1 MSYVKGPFT
10 GGQINVDR
18 RVRFTKPVRFEGG
31 GFGVGNVYYVIQST
45 NDAYTTFVD
54 EYQGTYS
61 DGSAIVYTTIA
72 AALAVTVAE
81 RNDYVIVMPDN
92 ADYDITATLTMDKK
106 CVHLI
111 CPAGLGYDVGAN
123 NSVRLHMATADT
135 PIITLA
141 SGSASCEIA
150 GFYFKNTA
158 STAAAGA
165 TIYAESGGGYCSNIH
180 NNHFAMVVSGGTN
193 SPSIA
198 QANDGL
204 LYSTIHRN
212 RFITTTGASAT
223 IAAVILVQGPATGVT
238 VNSNDFVISNTCT
251 ATTVIDNEAVMGS
264 IKFNTATACG
274 AQAGGAGEGQITNA
288 FAVATSGSCIGN
300 MGAVKTATLISG
312 GTASQSFC
320 FNWDGITT
328 TPEVIV
334 D

>member
-1 MSYVKGPFT
+1 MSTFPDQVLQFGGVPT
-10 GGQINVDR
+10 GDIMALGM
-18 RVRFTKPVRFEGG
+18 
-31 GFGVGNVYYVIQST
+31 GNVYYVIQST
-45 NDAYTTFVD
+45 NDAYVRFVG
-54 EYQGTYS
+54 ERQGYYK
-61 DGSAIVYTTIA
+61 DGSKRVHTTIA
-72 AALAVTVAE
+72 SALSATVAE

-92 ADYDITATLTMDKK
+92 ADYDITTTLTMDKK

-123 NSVRLHMATADT
+123 NAARIHQATADT

-204 LYSTIHRN
+204 LYSTIHGN
-212 RFITTTGASAT
+212 RFITTTGTSAT
-223 IAAVILVQGPATGVT
+223 IAAVIYIQGPATGAT

-251 ATTVIDNEAVMGS
+251 ATTLINNNAVMGS
-264 IKFNTATACG
+264 IKFNTGTACG
-274 AQAGGAGEGQITNA
+274 ADSGGVGEGQITNA
-288 FAVATSGSCIGN
+288 FTIRTSGSCIGN
-300 MGAVKTATLISG
+300 MAAVKTATLISG

-328 TPEVIV
+328 IPEVIV

>member
-1 MSYVKGPFT
+1 MSTFPDGIFQY
-10 GGQINVDR
+10 GGV
-18 RVRFTKPVRFEGG
+18 PVGG
-31 GFGVGNVYYVIQST
+31 SPIGLGVGNVYYVIQST
-45 NDAYTTFVD
+45 NAAYQDFI
-54 EYQGTYS
+54 EERQGIYNN
-61 DGSAIVYTTIA
+61 DGSWRVHATIA
-72 AALAVTVAE
+72 SALAATVDE

-111 CPAGLGYDVGAN
+111 CPAGLGYDVGSN
-123 NSVRLHMATADT
+123 NAARLHQNTTDIPA
-135 PIITLA
+135 ITLA

-150 GFYFKNTA
+150 GIYFKNTA
-158 STAAAGA
+158 SSAAAGA
-165 TIYAESGGGYCSNIH
+165 VIYAESGGGYCSNIH
-180 NNHFAMVVSGGTN
+180 NNHFGMVLSGGTN
-193 SPSIA
+193 SPMIA

-212 RFITTTGASAT
+212 RFITTTGTSAT
-223 IAAVILVQGPATGVT
+223 IAAVVLIQGPATGVT

-251 ATTVIDNEAVMGS
+251 ATTVITNESVMGS

-274 AQAGGAGEGQITNA
+274 AQPGGAGEGQITNA
-288 FAVATSGSCIGN
+288 FAVAASGSCIGN
-300 MGAVKTATLISG
+300 LGAVKTATLISG

-328 TPEVIV
+328 TPEVVV